1 MTGTGP
7 VEPVNSSETDDSYD
21 IIGVDAPRLA
31 DRLTAWFTGRLAN
44 QWTGPPPRARK
55 AALTAG
61 VVATAV
67 CVLLLAPTGT
77 SDRADPPPRP
87 TPWPAN
93 VTAWRYLGPTEPLTA
108 PTTDTKSGHFRF
120 AVTITGG
127 PPVTLTVTGTAFPG
141 LDAHATPEPDFTVNA
156 GTTRR
161 ITVEISVSDCTDLP
175 LNADLPFLDVT
186 LRNTRA
192 IQRHSFTFGG
202 AFSQDFSELL
212 HGACEPTT
220 ARPAPRPSGS
230 ASSQN
235 ADRGENPPNRPRAP
249 SADARPPSRHNK
261 KVTRERPTMPLR
273 TNRA

>member
-21 IIGVDAPRLA
+21 VIGVDAPRLTGRITR
-31 DRLTAWFTGRLAN
+31 RLTNQRTGL
-44 QWTGPPPRARK
+44 PPRARK

-61 VVATAV
+61 VVATAA

-77 SDRADPPPRP
+77 SHRADPPPRP

-93 VTAWRYLGPTEPLTA
+93 VTAWRYLGPSDTLPA
-108 PTTDTKSGHFRF
+108 PTTHTKSGRFRF

-141 LDAHATPEPDFTVNA
+141 LDAHAIPEPDFTVNT

-175 LNADLPFLDVT
+175 QNADLPFLDVT

-192 IQRHSFTFGG
+192 IQRHSFIFGG
-202 AFSQDFSELL
+202 AFSQHLSDLL
-212 HGACEPTT
+212 HSACEPTT

-235 ADRGENPPNRPRAP
+235 ADRGENPPNRPRVP
-249 SADARPPSRHNK
+249 FADARSPSRHNK

-273 TNRA
+273 TDRA